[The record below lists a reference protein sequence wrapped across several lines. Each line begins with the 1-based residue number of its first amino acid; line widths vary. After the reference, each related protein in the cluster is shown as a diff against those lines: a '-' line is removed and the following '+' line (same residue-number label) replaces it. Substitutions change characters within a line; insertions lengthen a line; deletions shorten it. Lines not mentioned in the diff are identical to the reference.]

1 MIVNRCERHYIKKF
15 HKGFNIIDELCF
27 QSKNIYNE
35 ANYLI
40 RQKFAASGEIIK
52 RYDMQ
57 VIMKDMNCYKALG
70 SNTGQVTI
78 QKLDQNWKSFL
89 IAIKDWTN
97 NPRKY
102 LGRPKIPKYLKKNG
116 RFVVGLTNNKF
127 KIVDGYIRFSWKKL
141 YQLNHIFKTRIP
153 NIAKLMQIRFVPRGI
168 YYVMEI
174 CYQIEVPDRVEEF
187 KRIASIDIG
196 VENFITMV
204 NNIGEKP
211 IVIKGGVIKSI
222 NQYFNKKKSK
232 MQSELKRCNNRDW
245 SKNLEKLSR
254 KRYEMIKY
262 QMHCISKY
270 IVDYCVLYNIDTLV
284 IGHNKRWKQEN
295 NNKQNFSYIP
305 YELFIN
311 MLKYKCE
318 NNGIMGIEIAE
329 SYTSGTS
336 FLDKEDPIKDNYDK
350 SRRVCRGLFR
360 SNRGMKINA
369 DVNAAYQIM
378 KKAIPEALIDGIE
391 GAYLHPTII
400 NLTEV
405 RSVA

>member
-1 MIVNRCERHYIKKF
+1 
-15 HKGFNIIDELCF
+15 
-27 QSKNIYNE
+27 
-35 ANYLI
+35 
-40 RQKFAASGEIIK
+40 
-52 RYDMQ
+52 
-57 VIMKDMNCYKALG
+57 
-70 SNTGQVTI
+70 
-78 QKLDQNWKSFL
+78 
-89 IAIKDWTN
+89 
-97 NPRKY
+97 
-102 LGRPKIPKYLKKNG
+102 
-116 RFVVGLTNNKF
+116 
-127 KIVDGYIRFSWKKL
+127 
-141 YQLNHIFKTRIP
+141 
-153 NIAKLMQIRFVPRGI
+153 
-168 YYVMEI
+168 
-174 CYQIEVPDRVEEF
+174 
-187 KRIASIDIG
+187 
-196 VENFITMV
+196 
-204 NNIGEKP
+204 
-211 IVIKGGVIKSI
+211 
-222 NQYFNKKKSK
+222 
-232 MQSELKRCNNRDW
+232 
-245 SKNLEKLSR
+245 
-254 KRYEMIKY
+254 MIKY
-262 QMHCISKY
+262 KMHCISKY

-360 SNRGMKINA
+360 SNKGMKINA